1 MELIVIKLIFA
12 LTISFL
18 ITLYLIPLISTIAH
32 RLNEFG
38 LGTLDIPDGTIKKH
52 EKPIPYLGGVAIF
65 VGFIVSLSFT
75 LSFENQLMLFLI
87 GTTLL
92 LFIGLVDDLVVL
104 KPYQKFSGQFIAA
117 FCLVRSGFYL
127 KESFFLYNFWS
138 VPLSLFWILSVV
150 NAFNLVDIMDG
161 LASTIAVGA
170 SAAFLIIACLNQQWQ
185 VALLLSS
192 FLGPLVAFLWYN
204 KPPAHIYLGDAGSL
218 FIGGILATV
227 PFLLKWSIHNFY
239 GFVVPAIVLAIPLL
253 EVASLIL
260 VRSYK
265 RIPFYKASPDHF
277 ALYLRNNGW
286 SKNLILIYIFTLSLG
301 LFCWSYLLFYNE
313 MSFIQF
319 VVLSLLF
326 LFVWLFFLGFNFIL
340 CTFKLFWF

>member
-18 ITLYLIPLISTIAH
+18 ITLYLIPLVATIAR
-32 RLNEFG
+32 RLNAFG

-52 EKPIPYLGGVAIF
+52 EKPIPYLGGVAVF

-92 LFIGLVDDLVVL
+92 LFIGLIDDLIVL

-127 KESFFLYNFWS
+127 KESFFLNNFWS
-138 VPLSLFWILSVV
+138 IPFSLFWILSVV

-170 SAAFLIIACLNQQWQ
+170 STAFLIIACLNKEWQ
-185 VALLLSS
+185 VALLLAS
-192 FLGPLVAFLWYN
+192 FLGPLGAFLWYN

-227 PFLLKWSIHNFY
+227 PFLLKWSTHNLY
-239 GFVVPAIVLAIPLL
+239 GFVVPVIILAIPLL
-253 EVASLIL
+253 EVSSLIL

-301 LFCWSYLLFYNE
+301 LFYWSYLLLYDQI
-313 MSFIQF
+313 SFIQF
-319 VVLSLLF
+319 VILTLLF
-326 LFVWLFFLGFNFIL
+326 LFVWLFFLSFNFIL
-340 CTFKLFWF
+340 RTFKLFWL